1 MEVKNVL
8 ENLVML
14 VPEAG
19 KKLVNIDGKVV
30 ASNIV
35 YVKEESMA
43 SAWAELDIEEADALE
58 KQWQLEEEEEKQRQE
73 AEAQKESMSLE
84 EEEDDDGMYGPE
96 EEEEDIYNW
105 EALVR

>member
-19 KKLVNIDGKVV
+19 KKLVNVDCKVV
-30 ASNIV
+30 ANNIV

-43 SAWAELDIEEADALE
+43 SAWAELDIEEAEQLE
-58 KQWQLEEEEEKQRQE
+58 KQWRLEEEEEEKQRQE
-73 AEAQKESMSLE
+73 AEAQQDSM
-84 EEEDDDGMYGPE
+84 DVI
-96 EEEEDIYNW
+96 EEDIDSQ
-105 EALVR
+105 EALDE

>member
-1 MEVKNVL
+1 MEVKNVI

-30 ASNIV
+30 ASNVV
-35 YVKEESMA
+35 YVKEASMA
-43 SAWAELDIEEADALE
+43 SAWAELDSEEADALE

-73 AEAQKESMSLE
+73 AEA
-84 EEEDDDGMYGPE
+84 
-96 EEEEDIYNW
+96 
-105 EALVR
+105 

>member
-1 MEVKNVL
+1 MELKNVI

-14 VPEAG
+14 VPEAR
-19 KKLVNIDGKVV
+19 KKLVNINDKVV
-30 ASNIV
+30 ASNVV

-58 KQWQLEEEEEKQRQE
+58 KQWRLEEEE
-73 AEAQKESMSLE
+73 SLDVTKE

-96 EEEEDIYNW
+96 EEEEDIYSW

>member
-1 MEVKNVL
+1 MELKNVI

-19 KKLVNIDGKVV
+19 KKLVNINDKVV
-30 ASNIV
+30 ASNVV

-43 SAWAELDIEEADALE
+43 SAWAELGIEEADALE
-58 KQWQLEEEEEKQRQE
+58 KQWQLEEEESSDVT
-73 AEAQKESMSLE
+73 KEE
-84 EEEDDDGMYGPE
+84 QEDDDGMYGPE

>member
-1 MEVKNVL
+1 MELKNVI

-30 ASNIV
+30 ASNVV
-35 YVKEESMA
+35 YVKEASMA
-43 SAWAELDIEEADALE
+43 SAWAELNVEEADELE
-58 KQWQLEEEEEKQRQE
+58 KQWQLEQEEEEKSSNDTKQ
-73 AEAQKESMSLE
+73 

>member
-1 MEVKNVL
+1 MEVKNVI

-30 ASNIV
+30 ASNVV

-43 SAWAELDIEEADALE
+43 SAWAELDIEEADQLE
-58 KQWQLEEEEEKQRQE
+58 KQWQLEEEEKQRQE
-73 AEAQKESMSLE
+73 AEAQQDSMDGIE
-84 EEEDDDGMYGPE
+84 EEHDEQLDE
-96 EEEEDIYNW
+96 NK
-105 EALVR
+105 L

>member
-1 MEVKNVL
+1 MEVKNVI

-19 KKLVNIDGKVV
+19 KKLVNIDDKVV
-30 ASNIV
+30 ANNVV

-43 SAWAELDIEEADALE
+43 SAWTELDIEEADALE
-58 KQWQLEEEEEKQRQE
+58 KQWQLEEEESSDDTKEEQE
-73 AEAQKESMSLE
+73 Y
-84 EEEDDDGMYGPE
+84 DDGMYGPE

>member
-1 MEVKNVL
+1 MEVKNVI

-19 KKLVNIDGKVV
+19 KKLVHHAGKVV
-30 ASNIV
+30 ASNVV

-43 SAWAELDIEEADALE
+43 NAWAELDIEEADALE
-58 KQWQLEEEEEKQRQE
+58 KQWRLEEEQE
-73 AEAQKESMSLE
+73 DVSKE
-84 EEEDDDGMYGPE
+84 EESSDYSEQEQEDDDGMYGPEEE

>member
-1 MEVKNVL
+1 MEVKNVI

-30 ASNIV
+30 ASNVV

-43 SAWAELDIEEADALE
+43 STWTELDIEEADALE
-58 KQWQLEEEEEKQRQE
+58 KQWQLEEEY
-73 AEAQKESMSLE
+73 
-84 EEEDDDGMYGPE
+84 DDGMYGPE
-96 EEEEDIYNW
+96 EEEEDIYSW

>member
-1 MEVKNVL
+1 MELKNVI

-30 ASNIV
+30 ASNVV

-43 SAWAELDIEEADALE
+43 SAWTELDIEEAEQLE
-58 KQWQLEEEEEKQRQE
+58 KQWQLEEEESSDDTK
-73 AEAQKESMSLE
+73 
-84 EEEDDDGMYGPE
+84 EEDDDGMYGPE

>member
-1 MEVKNVL
+1 MEVKNVI

-30 ASNIV
+30 ANNIV

-43 SAWAELDIEEADALE
+43 STWTELNVEEADALE
-58 KQWQLEEEEEKQRQE
+58 KQWQLEEEEKQRQE
-73 AEAQKESMSLE
+73 AEAQKESM
-84 EEEDDDGMYGPE
+84 DGI
-96 EEEEDIYNW
+96 EEDIDSQ
-105 EALVR
+105 EALDE

>member
-1 MEVKNVL
+1 MTKKIEGKRETDMEVKNVL

-19 KKLVNIDGKVV
+19 KKLVNIDDKVV
-30 ASNIV
+30 ASNVV

-58 KQWQLEEEEEKQRQE
+58 KQWQLEEEEKQRQE
-73 AEAQKESMSLE
+73 AEA
-84 EEEDDDGMYGPE
+84 
-96 EEEEDIYNW
+96 
-105 EALVR
+105 

>member
-19 KKLVNIDGKVV
+19 KKLVNIDDKVV
-30 ASNIV
+30 ASNVV
-35 YVKEESMA
+35 YVKEASMA

-58 KQWQLEEEEEKQRQE
+58 KQWQLEEEEKQRQE
-73 AEAQKESMSLE
+73 AEAQKESMDGIE
-84 EEEDDDGMYGPE
+84 EEHDEQLDE
-96 EEEEDIYNW
+96 I
-105 EALVR
+105 

>member
-19 KKLVNIDGKVV
+19 KKLVNIDDKVV
-30 ASNIV
+30 ASNVV

-58 KQWQLEEEEEKQRQE
+58 KQWQLEEEEKQRQE
-73 AEAQKESMSLE
+73 AEAQQDSMDGIE
-84 EEEDDDGMYGPE
+84 EEHDEQLDEMAKKE
-96 EEEEDIYNW
+96 KTAEN
-105 EALVR
+105 RQ